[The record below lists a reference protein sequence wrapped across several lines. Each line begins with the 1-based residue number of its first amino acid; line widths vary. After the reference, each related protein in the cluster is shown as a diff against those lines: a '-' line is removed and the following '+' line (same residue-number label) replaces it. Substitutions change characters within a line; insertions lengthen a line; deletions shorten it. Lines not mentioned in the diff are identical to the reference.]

1 MNLGLKNAEGN
12 YDLTVYEVIRKISRE
27 EEKRKKLIYV
37 CSPFR
42 GDEERN
48 TQKAQRYCKFV
59 VAQGCVPICTHL
71 LFPQFMDDHD
81 YHERKIALNM
91 AMTVLSRCDELWS
104 FGLNVSDGMLSE
116 IEKAKILDKKIR
128 YFTRDCEEVR
138 I

>member
-1 MNLGLKNAEGN
+1 MDLGLKNAEGY

-37 CSPFR
+37 CSPFK

-48 TQKAQRYCKFV
+48 TQKARRYCKFV
-59 VAQGCVPICTHL
+59 VAQGFVPMCTHL

-81 YHERKIALNM
+81 HHERKIALNM
-91 AMTVLSRCDELWS
+91 ALTVLSRCDELWS
-104 FGLNVSDGMLSE
+104 FGLNVSDGMITE
-116 IEKAKILDKKIR
+116 IEKAKMLHKKVR

>member
-59 VAQGCVPICTHL
+59 VAKDAYQYVHISFFLSLWTITTITKEKSHL
-71 LFPQFMDDHD
+71 IW
-81 YHERKIALNM
+81 R
-91 AMTVLSRCDELWS
+91 
-104 FGLNVSDGMLSE
+104 
-116 IEKAKILDKKIR
+116 
-128 YFTRDCEEVR
+128 
-138 I
+138 

>member
-1 MNLGLKNAEGN
+1 MDLGLKNAEGY
-12 YDLTVYEVIRKISRE
+12 YDLTVYEVIRKFLKKE
-27 EEKRKKLIYV
+27 ENRKKLIYV

-48 TQKAQRYCKFV
+48 TQKARRYCKFV
-59 VAQGCVPICTHL
+59 VAQECIPIATHL
-71 LFPQFMDDHD
+71 LFPQFMDDED
-81 YHERKIALNM
+81 CHERKVALNM
-91 AMTVLSRCDELWS
+91 AMAVLSRCDELWS

-116 IEKAKILDKKIR
+116 IEKAKFLHKKVR